1 MHNVF
6 LKDEKVEKIWFD
18 KHFNLSQLTE
28 LKKQFNFSLGIKI

>member
-28 LKKQFNFSLGIKI
+28 LKNSLIFHWV